1 MFVENE
7 YSADW
12 ANVRNAY
19 FMKVITGAANV
30 EGDWDN
36 YLSEM
41 SRLKY
46 NEYLAGWDDVKPIA
60 KYLEEYTK

>member
-1 MFVENE
+1 
-7 YSADW
+7 
-12 ANVRNAY
+12 
-19 FMKVITGAANV
+19 MKVITGAANV

-46 NEYLAGWDDVKPIA
+46 DEYLAGWDDVKPIA